1 MKTLFHYLKKYKIEC
16 ILAPL
21 FKMIEATFELLVPF
35 VIKDMINIGI
45 NNSNTNYIISRFLIL
60 IGFAL
65 LGFICT
71 IIAQYFSAKAAI
83 GFAKDVKNDL
93 FMHIETLSF
102 SNLDQIGTSSLIT
115 KMTSDVNQMQTG
127 VNMFLRLL
135 LRSPFVV
142 IGALIMS
149 FLVNAKTAIIFSI
162 TIPLLSIIV
171 FSIIYISIPLFKKA
185 QNKLSLLL
193 HKTRQ
198 NVKGTK
204 VIRAFMQEDN
214 ETENFINQNNELT
227 KFQIFVNKFSALMN
241 PLTYVIINFAIIF
254 LLYVGGKEVNKGVI
268 LQGDMLALYNYMS
281 QILIELIKLANL
293 TVTLTK
299 AIASSKRVF
308 QIFQIKNNQYF
319 PTKSKEFKN
328 DVAIKMEN
336 VCFKYIGNKENSLS
350 NITFEVK
357 DKMTVGV
364 IGGTGSAKTTLINLL
379 SRYYDIDSGSI
390 YLYGNNIKEYSKKDL
405 RKIVATAFQKSVLFK
420 GTIRENLLFA
430 NENLDDDKLYKS
442 LEIAQGLDII
452 ENKEKGLDTLILENG
467 KNLSGGQKQ
476 RLNIARTLLIDS
488 KILILDDSFSALDY
502 LTDKNLRKAI
512 LNKDNHPTLI
522 LVSQRISTIKD
533 ADMILVLDDGIL
545 KGIGT
550 HESLL
555 KDNEIYQEI
564 YHSQTEGS
572 GN

>member
-185 QNKLSLLL
+185 QDKLSLLL

-390 YLYGNNIKEYSKKDL
+390 YLYGNDIKEYSKKDL
-405 RKIVATAFQKSVLFK
+405 RKIVATAFQKSILFK

>member
-149 FLVNAKTAIIFSI
+149 ILVNAKTAIIFSI